1 MVGSLEGSLV
11 EGRVHHDPNAVIDHV
26 IDEVA
31 DEPFRQ
37 ADGLVEAE
45 GPVVHEP
52 FRDLLPVGG
61 LAPEPEGLGEEA
73 QVIVADDASDGFLC
87 H

>member
-1 MVGSLEGSLV
+1 MVGLLEGGLV
-11 EGRVHHDPNAVIDHV
+11 KGRVHHDPNAVIDHV
-26 IDEVA
+26 IDEAV
-31 DEPFRQ
+31 DETARQ
-37 ADGLVEAE
+37 RYRLVEA
-45 GPVVHEP
+45 PVVHEP

-73 QVIVADDASDGFLC
+73 QVIVADDVSDGFLC

>member
-1 MVGSLEGSLV
+1 MIRMPFLAMHSTKLWTKLLAS
-11 EGRVHHDPNAVIDHV
+11 DH
-26 IDEVA
+26 
-31 DEPFRQ
+31 
-37 ADGLVEAE
+37 LVEALI
-45 GPVVHEP
+45 VHEP